1 MKNKN
6 NHMKRMLMLSLLTG
20 VCSLSGYAGTS
31 NAPVQTT
38 DSYSIERIL
47 QSRKIS
53 GVVSDN
59 FGPVIGANVSIKGT
73 TIGAITDM
81 DGKFSFDAPD
91 DGILVI
97 SFIGYTT
104 QEIPVKGRNEFIV
117 MLKEDA
123 ELLDEVVVVGYGTQK
138 R

>member
-1 MKNKN
+1 MKNKK
-6 NHMKRMLMLSLLTG
+6 NHMKRMLMLSLLSSA
-20 VCSLSGYAGTS
+20 CCLHSYA
-31 NAPVQTT
+31 TT
-38 DSYSIERIL
+38 NDLTLVKETRSIENVL
-47 QSRKIS
+47 QNKRIS
-53 GVVSDN
+53 GVVNDN

-73 TIGAITDM
+73 TIGGITDM
-81 DGKFSFDAPD
+81 DGKFSFEAPE
-91 DGILVI
+91 DGILVV

-104 QEIPVKGRNEFIV
+104 QEIPIKDKNEFIV